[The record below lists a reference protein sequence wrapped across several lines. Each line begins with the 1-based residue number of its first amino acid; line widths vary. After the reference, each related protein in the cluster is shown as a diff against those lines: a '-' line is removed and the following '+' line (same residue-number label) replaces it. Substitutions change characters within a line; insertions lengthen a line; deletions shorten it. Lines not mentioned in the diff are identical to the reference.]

1 MAVKSKEELIESL
14 KAVLGEEADDNS
26 LTLLEDV
33 ADTFDANQL
42 DWKQKYDDLD
52 RDWRKR
58 YRDRF
63 FEDTDDSDEFSKEE
77 EPKKKLTYADLF
89 STN

>member
-26 LTLLEDV
+26 LALLEDV

-63 FEDTDDSDEFSKEE
+63 FDDTDDGEIFQREE
-77 EPKKKLTYADLF
+77 EVKPKLTYADLF
-89 STN
+89 STK